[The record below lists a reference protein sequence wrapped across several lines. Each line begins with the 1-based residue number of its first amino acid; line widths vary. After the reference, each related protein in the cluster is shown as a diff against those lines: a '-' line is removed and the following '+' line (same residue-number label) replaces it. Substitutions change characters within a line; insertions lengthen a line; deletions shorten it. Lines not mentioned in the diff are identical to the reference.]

1 VTILEN
7 LLNILKK
14 SASLEV
20 QHSALDQLSL
30 HLISDFNL
38 DSLELISFIFE
49 VERVYGV
56 ELPQDLI
63 DSHELLNLVNLARHL
78 EDT

>member
-1 VTILEN
+1 MTILEN

>member
-1 VTILEN
+1 MTILEN

-38 DSLELISFIFE
+38 DSLELISFIWSMAFK
-49 VERVYGV
+49 
-56 ELPQDLI
+56 
-63 DSHELLNLVNLARHL
+63 
-78 EDT
+78 